1 MKVKGENLKR
11 FKYRDTQIRNVCI
24 SVLFLILWI
33 PFFAKGEE
41 KMTKALKP
49 VASSAEEVCPVLEG
63 MKIPDAVVKTVDGRE
78 LSLFEIITRKPTVL
92 IFYRGGWCPYCNL
105 QLGQLQEI
113 EKPLL
118 EMGYQIVAI
127 SADKPEKLKESIQKK
142 KINYVL
148 LSDNT
153 MKAAQVFGIAF
164 HVDDATVEK
173 YKKFGLDI
181 EEASGEKHHN
191 LPVPAAFVLK
201 TDGTIVFSYVNPDY
215 KVRVEPEVL
224 LAAAKAALKN
234 E

>member
-1 MKVKGENLKR
+1 MRQFR
-11 FKYRDTQIRNVCI
+11 FL
-24 SVLFLILWI
+24 VLFLFLLL
-33 PFFAKGEE
+33 PFYAKGEE

-63 MKIPDAVVKTVDGRE
+63 MKIHDAVVKTVDGKE
-78 LSLFEIITRKPTVL
+78 ISLHDVISKKPTVL

-127 SADKPEKLKESIQKK
+127 SADKPEKLKESVQKK
-142 KINYVL
+142 AINYTL
-148 LSDNT
+148 LSDST
-153 MKAAQVFGIAF
+153 MLAAQVFGIAF
-164 HVDDATVEK
+164 HLDDETVEK

-181 EEASGEKHHN
+181 EEASGEKHHI

-215 KVRVEPEVL
+215 KVRVQPEAL
-224 LAAAKAALKN
+224 LAAAKAGLK
-234 E
+234 